1 MESFLRAEFP
11 LVFEHLTFTKINDLA
26 YLFFWEGTDPAL
38 KPGLLTA
45 HFDVV
50 PADGA
55 LWTRP
60 PFDGAI
66 EDDFLYGRGTLDTK
80 CTLLG
85 ILEAAELL
93 LAEGFAPRRSW
104 YFAFGGDEEL
114 IGNRG
119 AGEISRY
126 LEEQNIT
133 CEFAL
138 DEGTVVA
145 DGLIEGIN
153 RPIALLGISEKGYAS
168 IQLTVSGKGG
178 HASSPPDTST
188 IGILADAIG
197 ALETKQSPPRLTDAV
212 DRFLQSLAPHSR
224 GLRRP
229 AYRHPALFAPLIKK
243 IMTGAPATA
252 ALVRTTRAATMIKG
266 SEKDNVMP
274 TSAEAVFNTRILP
287 GDTVESTLEEF
298 KKTIADPRVELALFK
313 PETAHDPIPE
323 SPLTGEAYKKLEET
337 VQSVFPEAVPAPF
350 LSIVTTD
357 SRYYRNITDCIFR
370 LSPLKLTQEEI
381 ARIHGIDERISFDNI
396 DRVITFYKKLITTFS
411 S

>member
-1 MESFLRAEFP
+1 MQNQNKWVQTAAERLSRFVQIRTVSYEDPGRIERDQFEKVEPFLRAEFP
-11 LVFEHLTFTKINDLA
+11 LVFEHLTFAKINDLA
-26 YLFFWEGTDPAL
+26 YLFFWEGADPAL

-50 PADGA
+50 PADEA

-93 LAEGFAPRRSW
+93 LQEGFTPRRSW

-168 IQLTVSGKGG
+168 IKLTISGKGG

-188 IGILADAIG
+188 IGILADAVK
-197 ALETKQSPPRLTDAV
+197 ALETKKSPPRLTPAV
-212 DRFLQSLAPHSR
+212 ARFLQSLAPHSR
-224 GLRRP
+224 GPRRFVYSNP
-229 AYRHPALFAPLIKK
+229 AIFAPLIKK

-252 ALVRTTRAATMIKG
+252 ALVRTTRAATMLKG
-266 SEKDNVMP
+266 SDKDNVMP

-287 GDTVESTLEEF
+287 GDTVESTMEEF
-298 KKTIADPRVELALFK
+298 KKTIADPVSLDRNHGLPVL
-313 PETAHDPIPE
+313 PEH
-323 SPLTGEAYKKLEET
+323 
-337 VQSVFPEAVPAPF
+337 
-350 LSIVTTD
+350 
-357 SRYYRNITDCIFR
+357 N
-370 LSPLKLTQEEI
+370 
-381 ARIHGIDERISFDNI
+381 
-396 DRVITFYKKLITTFS
+396 
-411 S
+411 